1 MPLLDQ
7 PYSSTCITAR
17 YYSII
22 TVAPADAAIRR
33 KAIAANAHHAADR
46 VWADPGAAIIKICV
60 ILALCMEALSTI
72 VGAWIGAKSPGDVQ
86 RYGPG

>member
-1 MPLLDQ
+1 MPLLEQ
-7 PYSSTCITAR
+7 PYSSTCISAR

-22 TVAPADAAIRR
+22 LVALGDAAIRC
-33 KAIAANAHHAADR
+33 KATAASAYSAADR
-46 VWADPGAAIIKICV
+46 MWADPGAAAIKICV